1 MNNPAGFDAL
11 EPDDMTL
18 VIEAIMREM
27 QLARRWATVSECL
40 NALHRVR
47 LMGEQFNTEIQ
58 RHSPRPGDECQKAPD
73 LAAYQDLLNAAHESL
88 AMSQERVR
96 NSLQIIGV
104 AETIA
109 TQADKVARAAD
120 EVRNGAK
127 VQAICF
133 NEIMECIAS
142 TASEYLPDTGPRA
155 FIDVNAVVRYALHH
169 QNQEI
174 KRLQA
179 VIDSM
184 KVCRGCGKKLED
196 SNRTLADGC
205 PCNTPRGVNHGLV
218 DQQVCTCSVCD
229 PKETGAS
236 RWRPEQKARDLNVEQ
251 QSRDAIARGEYTPL
265 RERIDE
271 LKDAIKEDKCPH
283 CDFVG
288 KVCPTHERMG
298 RVPLWA
304 LEHDEEWEVVPK
316 PEGWTQERYDEIR
329 PMRHKGV
336 KK

>member
-1 MNNPAGFDAL
+1 
-11 EPDDMTL
+11 
-18 VIEAIMREM
+18 
-27 QLARRWATVSECL
+27 
-40 NALHRVR
+40 
-47 LMGEQFNTEIQ
+47 
-58 RHSPRPGDECQKAPD
+58 
-73 LAAYQDLLNAAHESL
+73 
-88 AMSQERVR
+88 
-96 NSLQIIGV
+96 
-104 AETIA
+104 
-109 TQADKVARAAD
+109 
-120 EVRNGAK
+120 
-127 VQAICF
+127 
-133 NEIMECIAS
+133 MECIAS

-174 KRLQA
+174 KRLQT
-179 VIDSM
+179 VIDNM

-218 DQQVCTCSVCD
+218 DPLVCTCGVCD